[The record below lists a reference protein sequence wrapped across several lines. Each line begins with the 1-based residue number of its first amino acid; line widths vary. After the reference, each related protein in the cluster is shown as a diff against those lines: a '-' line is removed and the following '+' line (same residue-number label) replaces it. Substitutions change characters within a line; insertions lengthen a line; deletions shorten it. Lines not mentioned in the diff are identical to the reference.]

1 MAFGVA
7 ITLGVTGIV
16 LLTSPD
22 EPAASAPT
30 AKVEKKPSLQF
41 APWATPKAAGLGANL
56 TF

>member
-22 EPAASAPT
+22 EPAATPT
-30 AKVEKKPSLQF
+30 ARVDQKPKLKL
-41 APWATPKAAGLGANL
+41 APWATPKGGGMGAL
-56 TF
+56 VTF